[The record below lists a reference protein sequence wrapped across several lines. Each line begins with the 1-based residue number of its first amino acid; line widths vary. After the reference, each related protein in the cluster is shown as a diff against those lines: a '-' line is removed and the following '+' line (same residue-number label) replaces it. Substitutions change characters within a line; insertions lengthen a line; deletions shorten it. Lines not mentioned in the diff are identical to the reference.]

1 MATDDSFRA
10 LIETAFPFPRAAQG
24 VPGDDVIIETPPASV
39 TGRADCC
46 PATAAVRVV
55 MPVRVARTN
64 LLLCGHHFRASYATL
79 AATGAS
85 VYDCTNRLIWSP
97 QTGATATLWP
107 TL

>member
-1 MATDDSFRA
+1 MATDDSLRA
-10 LIETAFPFPRAAQG
+10 LIETAFPSATERLA
-24 VPGDDVIIETPPASV
+24 GDDVIVETPSAPV

-55 MPVRVARTN
+55 MPVRATRTN

-85 VYDCTNRLIWSP
+85 VYDSTNRLIWSP
-97 QTGATATLWP
+97 QIGATATLWP
-107 TL
+107 TI